1 MPLGAT
7 LRKTRLLGLGMMSGE
22 GEGAEE
28 GGPDG
33 KDWRDFRARLVSQE
47 KGVES
52 KDGAEDWAYAGAL
65 VEQGTVLM
73 GAEGELGFGLRQQY
87 FHKVVMLVVSQEKSF
102 TKALIVNRPTSR
114 TTPRGWRIWF
124 GGDVSGINAPPRL
137 QEWTVL
143 HRLTSREAHE
153 MSYGVMDGIY
163 RTSLALAEAM
173 VASGQAKPEDFW
185 VLCGYAGWGPGQLQ
199 MEIEDRQSWH
209 VAATSTKV
217 VNELMDAASTAD
229 TLEAGVPVWEE
240 LMGRIGL
247 RSEADRSRGA
257 FADDMCREW
266 ARQNLGALPENAGED
281 MVAELMQAALR
292 RQDGGA
298 GTPAGTLLAASVPTP
313 FALSQQFFHKSI
325 ILVLED
331 DSQATAG
338 AILNRPTGKTASFMS
353 PSDAQDRRDGLD
365 PTSAD
370 FDQRRV
376 IFGGEYNA
384 GNQVLWLHNNAK
396 LKAQNIGQ
404 PVGSSPIWKV
414 DEQEALAAMTEGQ
427 ARHSDFLLI
436 RGFCIW
442 PKGMASVQLQAGAT
456 FDKSSQGEGGLQS
469 EIDAGVFHKVE
480 SLDDQAWEA
489 LLTLGEGPR
498 DEDETANTGVAAWE
512 AVQPRI
518 PAAEG
523 GEETEGW
530 RERSPEGLA
539 DQALWEFVRIFL
551 DDRGF
556 DSQRGKWP
564 RGPLK

>member
-1 MPLGAT
+1 MSTPRSALRSDGHFRIGVARRHLLCAATLVLAILPRLPCGTAFGLAPGLLLHTTRAAVPLRRLAMPLGAT

-292 RQDGGA
+292 RARQNLRAAPENAGEDMVAELMQAALRRQDGGA

-331 DSQATAG
+331 DSQ
-338 AILNRPTGKTASFMS
+338 
-353 PSDAQDRRDGLD
+353 
-365 PTSAD
+365 
-370 FDQRRV
+370 V
-376 IFGGEYNA
+376 
-384 GNQVLWLHNNAK
+384 
-396 LKAQNIGQ
+396 
-404 PVGSSPIWKV
+404 
-414 DEQEALAAMTEGQ
+414 
-427 ARHSDFLLI
+427 
-436 RGFCIW
+436 
-442 PKGMASVQLQAGAT
+442 
-456 FDKSSQGEGGLQS
+456 
-469 EIDAGVFHKVE
+469 
-480 SLDDQAWEA
+480 
-489 LLTLGEGPR
+489 
-498 DEDETANTGVAAWE
+498 
-512 AVQPRI
+512 
-518 PAAEG
+518 
-523 GEETEGW
+523 
-530 RERSPEGLA
+530 
-539 DQALWEFVRIFL
+539 
-551 DDRGF
+551 
-556 DSQRGKWP
+556 
-564 RGPLK
+564 PLRNKFISKDN